1 MFNRRSNVLDSIL
14 SSAPNNILEKALAA
28 SVLRQKTISNNISN
42 VNTPGFKKS
51 EVSFEDKLQGAVDQS
66 LLPLI
71 RTNVKHLLAGGVSS
85 TLEPSVTI
93 DNTSSMRL
101 DGNNVDIDKE
111 MASLAKNS
119 IYYNSVAQQIGKN
132 YNLLLSAIKEGK

>member
-1 MFNRRSNVLDSIL
+1 MLDSIL
-14 SSAPNNILEKALAA
+14 SAAPTNILEKALASSA
-28 SVLRQKTISNNISN
+28 LRQKIISNNIAN

-51 EVSFEDKLQGAVDQS
+51 DVLFEDQLQAAMDTS
-66 LLPLI
+66 MLPLA
-71 RTNVKHLLAGGVSS
+71 RTNANHLSSGGVSGA
-85 TLEPSVTI
+85 LEPSVVV

-119 IYYNSVAQQIGKN
+119 IYYNAVAQQLGK
-132 YNLLLSAIKEGK
+132 YYGMLSSAVKEGK

>member
-1 MFNRRSNVLDSIL
+1 MLDSIL
-14 SSAPNNILEKALAA
+14 SSQSDSILEKALASSA
-28 SVLRQKTISNNISN
+28 LRQKIISNNIAN

-51 EVSFEDKLQGAVDQS
+51 EVLFEDTLQAAMNQTK
-66 LLPLI
+66 LPLT
-71 RTNVKHLLAGGVSS
+71 RTHGNHLTAVNSS
-85 TLEPSVTI
+85 DNLNPSVVV
-93 DNTSSMRL
+93 DNTTSMRL

-119 IYYNSVAQQIGKN
+119 IYYNSVAQQLGKQ